1 MKIAHRDIS
10 PNHPPLVVAEIGINH
25 GGSLDVAKGM
35 VLAAHRAGCEM
46 VKHQTHFVDD
56 EMTDEAKQIFP
67 PNADKSIWDV
77 MEECALSKDD
87 EIALKTYAESL
98 GMIYI
103 STPFSRAAADF
114 LNDIGVSAFKIGSG
128 ECNHVPL
135 IRHIASFGKPIIMST
150 GMQTIDGMRPSVKA
164 LDDSGVDYALLECTN
179 LYPSPPEIVSL
190 QGITELK
197 SAFPR
202 AVIGFSDHSIGPEMA
217 LSAVALGACILERHF
232 TDTRYRKGPD
242 ISCSMDPAE
251 LKFLIDRSREIHTA
265 LHNPKVRTAPE
276 EDVYRFARG
285 SMVAD
290 RDLPAGHVVTPSDIW
305 ARRPG
310 SGEISVQHFDRLV
323 GAKLTRA
330 VKRNQQLLW
339 SDLDGVKPL
348 ANS

>member
-1 MKIAHRDIS
+1 MKIAHRTIS
-10 PNHPPLVVAEIGINH
+10 PAHPPLVVAEIGINH

-87 EIALKTYAESL
+87 EISLKTYAESL

-164 LDDSGVDYALLECTN
+164 LDDSGVEYALLECTN

-190 QGITELK
+190 QGITELRN
-197 SAFPR
+197 AFPR